1 MALIII
7 FLCIFCLLLEISPD
21 TDVLY
26 QTARK
31 HLAVYVISCS
41 GLNSLFTA
49 KPQDDEIRESF
60 TLARACCEHMLR
72 FFLEGDSR
80 SF

>member
-21 TDVLY
+21 TDLLY

-41 GLNSLFTA
+41 GLKSLFTA
-49 KPQDDEIRESF
+49 KPQDDKTRESF
-60 TLARACCEHMLR
+60 DLARDCYVLAMEFCLQ
-72 FFLEGDSR
+72 GDSR